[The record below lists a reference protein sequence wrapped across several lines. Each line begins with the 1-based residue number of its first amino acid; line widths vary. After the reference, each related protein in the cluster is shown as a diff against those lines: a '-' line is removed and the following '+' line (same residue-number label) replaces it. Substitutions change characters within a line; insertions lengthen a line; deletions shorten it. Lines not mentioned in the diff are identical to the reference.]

1 MPSRPS
7 SISCALAALALLS
20 LTTAEAAL
28 AAGYADVVT
37 FGDSLSDNGNAWA
50 ASGFTD
56 PPVPPY
62 WGGRLSNGPVWVE
75 TLAPLLGVADTA
87 MTDLAFSGAPTAD
100 IIDLQIVPYI
110 NAHAGAIS
118 PNNLYILWGGANDFL
133 DAPLTPG
140 SAASAAV
147 TNLADAI
154 TLLANAGATT
164 IVVPNLPDL
173 TATPGVMEAG
183 FLAEFFAGIFTDDFN
198 NGLASTLPGLESSLG
213 IDIVNVN
220 TLSLFDQILAN
231 PASFGFTN
239 VTNRIVQDDLSLVG
253 DPNTYLFWDE
263 IHPTAVAHAIFAN
276 WVFPQIPVPPCP
288 EDLDGSGVIDLGDLT
303 QVLFNFG
310 TGAGGDVT
318 GDGQTD
324 LADISQ
330 VLFFFGQSC

>member
-7 SISCALAALALLS
+7 PICCALAAFAVVS
-20 LTTAEAAL
+20 LTAAPAAR

-75 TLAPLLGVADTA
+75 TLAPALGVSEAA
-87 MTDLAFSGAPTAD
+87 MTDLAFSGAPTED
-100 IIDLQIVPYI
+100 IIDLQIIPYI
-110 NAHAGAIS
+110 ASQGGTIS

-133 DAPLTPG
+133 DAPFTPG
-140 SAASAAV
+140 AAASAAV

-183 FLAEFFAGIFTDDFN
+183 FLAELFAGIFTDDFN
-198 NGLASTLPGLESSLG
+198 DDLASILPGLESSLD
-213 IDIVNVN
+213 IDIVDIN

-276 WVFPQIPVPPCP
+276 WVLPQIPVPPCP
-288 EDLDGSGVIDLGDLT
+288 EDLDGSGVIDLGDLSE
-303 QVLFNFG
+303 VLFNFG
-310 TGAGGDVT
+310 AGAGGDVT

-324 LADISQ
+324 LADLSA
-330 VLFFFGQSC
+330 VLFAFGQAC